1 MLRLATAQTPPLRMA
16 PAGHAA
22 VSASAVLPKRYF
34 VPKPLAPP
42 GPPNRA
48 HLAHVHR
55 ASRRGRLTERSPT
68 CSLRPRA
75 DRRCRWCRR
84 EVAGATPR
92 AHLRTRGLVSAGRW
106 SAVGA
111 VERTRQRPPAQAAA
125 GARQR
130 GGAVPP
136 PRRPRMASPRGGG
149 HRPPPAHPPFPPD
162 LDLRH
167 RRCHEE
173 DLLLCGEGASWRRRS
188 VRRDAPTIGGR
199 RGHLGRRPSRAH
211 TRQPRR
217 EPCAPRPSRSRRGS
231 AADRRSRGERAAAPG
246 DGGLFLQTGAATA
259 GGLPWATA
267 AAVRERGAAAAAAP
281 GVTVHYKRAQEPGS
295 A

>member
-1 MLRLATAQTPPLRMA
+1 MGGRATGCIGRSYTRAKASTATIHFGLLAHRDLLLLHQEIRAGKQRAKATSTDAMWRLASARTTPLCMEPDE
-16 PAGHAA
+16 HAA
-22 VSASAVLPKRYF
+22 VAASAVLVKRYF
-34 VPKPLAPP
+34 APQPPAPP

-111 VERTRQRPPAQAAA
+111 VERTGHRPPAQAAA

-136 PRRPRMASPRGGG
+136 PRRPRMASPWGGG
-149 HRPPPAHPPFPPD
+149 HRPPPAHPPVPPISTCGTGAVTKKSCCFVGKGAVGGD
-162 LDLRH
+162 GACAAMPQLS
-167 RRCHEE
+167 EV
-173 DLLLCGEGASWRRRS
+173 GEG
-188 VRRDAPTIGGR
+188 T
-199 RGHLGRRPSRAH
+199 
-211 TRQPRR
+211 
-217 EPCAPRPSRSRRGS
+217 
-231 AADRRSRGERAAAPG
+231 
-246 DGGLFLQTGAATA
+246 
-259 GGLPWATA
+259 
-267 AAVRERGAAAAAAP
+267 
-281 GVTVHYKRAQEPGS
+281 
-295 A
+295 

>member
-1 MLRLATAQTPPLRMA
+1 MTAGKQRATATSTDAMLRLASAQTTPLWME
-16 PAGHAA
+16 PEGHAA
-22 VSASAVLPKRYF
+22 VTASAVLRKRYF
-34 VPKPLAPP
+34 VPKPPTPP

-48 HLAHVHR
+48 HLAHVHQ

-111 VERTRQRPPAQAAA
+111 AERTGHRPPAQAAA

-136 PRRPRMASPRGGG
+136 PHRPRMASPRGGG
-149 HRPPPAHPPFPPD
+149 HRPPPAHPPFPPISTCGTGAVTKKICCFVGKGAVGGD
-162 LDLRH
+162 GACAAMPPLS
-167 RRCHEE
+167 EV
-173 DLLLCGEGASWRRRS
+173 GEG
-188 VRRDAPTIGGR
+188 T
-199 RGHLGRRPSRAH
+199 
-211 TRQPRR
+211 
-217 EPCAPRPSRSRRGS
+217 
-231 AADRRSRGERAAAPG
+231 
-246 DGGLFLQTGAATA
+246 
-259 GGLPWATA
+259 
-267 AAVRERGAAAAAAP
+267 
-281 GVTVHYKRAQEPGS
+281 
-295 A
+295 

>member
-1 MLRLATAQTPPLRMA
+1 MRASKQRATATSTDAMLRLASAQTTPLWME
-16 PAGHAA
+16 PEGHAA
-22 VSASAVLPKRYF
+22 VSASAVLRKRYF
-34 VPKPLAPP
+34 VPKPPAPP

-106 SAVGA
+106 SAAGA
-111 VERTRQRPPAQAAA
+111 VERTGHRPPAQGAA

-136 PRRPRMASPRGGG
+136 RRRLRMASPQGGG
-149 HRPPPAHPPFPPD
+149 HRPPPARPPSPPISTCGTSAVTKTISCSAGKGGIVADEVVGGVHAKGRLGEYARAEVRGGLRLTGRHGHHVCGQAGVGKCHPP
-162 LDLRH
+162 
-167 RRCHEE
+167 RC
-173 DLLLCGEGASWRRRS
+173 
-188 VRRDAPTIGGR
+188 
-199 RGHLGRRPSRAH
+199 
-211 TRQPRR
+211 
-217 EPCAPRPSRSRRGS
+217 
-231 AADRRSRGERAAAPG
+231 
-246 DGGLFLQTGAATA
+246 TGAEARVPPSVA
-259 GGLPWATA
+259 R
-267 AAVRERGAAAAAAP
+267 AVSFR
-281 GVTVHYKRAQEPGS
+281 
-295 A
+295 

>member
-1 MLRLATAQTPPLRMA
+1 MGFCRRHCTSQVVDRSHRWVSSRSWPTVGARATIWIGTRCSTAKASKTPLYFGPPTCRESFPTHLEMRASKQRATATSTDAMLRLASAQTTPLWME
-16 PAGHAA
+16 PEGHAA
-22 VSASAVLPKRYF
+22 VSASAVLRKRYF
-34 VPKPLAPP
+34 VPKPPAPP

-111 VERTRQRPPAQAAA
+111 VERTGHRPPAQAAA

-149 HRPPPAHPPFPPD
+149 HRPPPAHPPFPPIST
-162 LDLRH
+162 
-167 RRCHEE
+167 
-173 DLLLCGEGASWRRRS
+173 CGTGS
-188 VRRDAPTIGGR
+188 VTKTIGCSARQQLVEADEARSGVLSKLEV
-199 RGHLGRRPSRAH
+199 GEH
-211 TRQPRR
+211 T
-217 EPCAPRPSRSRRGS
+217 
-231 AADRRSRGERAAAPG
+231 
-246 DGGLFLQTGAATA
+246 
-259 GGLPWATA
+259 
-267 AAVRERGAAAAAAP
+267 
-281 GVTVHYKRAQEPGS
+281 
-295 A
+295 